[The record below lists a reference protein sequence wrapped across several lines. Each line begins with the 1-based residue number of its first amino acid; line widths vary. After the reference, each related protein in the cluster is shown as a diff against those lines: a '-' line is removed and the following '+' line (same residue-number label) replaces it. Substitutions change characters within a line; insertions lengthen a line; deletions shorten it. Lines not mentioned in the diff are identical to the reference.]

1 MQDGIVS
8 ILHGMQVAGE
18 VTSGLHVLQE
28 VREYEFVSSVTIE
41 SKVGDGVSSHAAIGA
56 LVTQMPDEDVVATA
70 TGQLVVARTT
80 NDGVVALA
88 TGDGVVTGT
97 AVENIITNTADKLI
111 IAFVANQD
119 NTVKVPRCIQY
130 LARLGIEINNT
141 ILRITVTINGFETNV
156 EW

>member
-56 LVTQMPDEDVVATA
+56 LVTQVPDEDVVAAA
-70 TGQLVVARTT
+70 TGQLVVARSTD
-80 NDGVVALA
+80 DGVVALA

-97 AVENIITNTADKLI
+97 AVEQVVTANAHDGVVSLPTVDDVV
-111 IAFVANQD
+111 AFV
-119 NTVKVPRCIQY
+119 T
-130 LARLGIEINNT
+130 
-141 ILRITVTINGFETNV
+141 
-156 EW
+156 